1 MVDSAEEYVI
11 KEDLPERKTSV
22 KWITASS
29 TRSWRASQKMNFV
42 RYLKWTH
49 FCCHGGKAGT
59 SNNLCF
65 WDESNKLS
73 IGCHWCGTSCFVWEC
88 RQKTQHWLSSG
99 RCLDNFL
106 VPVICHVPQWLNEPM
121 LVALFILWIWGAD
134 YQDPWTSVRQSD
146 DKRPPSKATQRRD
159 GVSRRRAWAR
169 RAIFSTKNKNSCHG
183 EDAYFQY
190 QKEKQFL
197 TNLREGCG

>member
-1 MVDSAEEYVI
+1 MEQQLWIVDRAEEDVI

-49 FCCHGGKAGT
+49 FCCQGGKAGT

-65 WDESNKLS
+65 WDESNKPS
-73 IGCHWCGTSCFVWEC
+73 IGWHWCGTSCFVWEC

-106 VPVICHVPQWLNEPM
+106 VPVMYLRVTKQANIGSRCWYYEYDKQIIK
-121 LVALFILWIWGAD
+121 ILL
-134 YQDPWTSVRQSD
+134 YTSVRQSD
-146 DKRPPSKATQRRD
+146 DKRPPSKATQRRE

-169 RAIFSTKNKNSCHG
+169 RAIFENKTDFTKSKLS
-183 EDAYFQY
+183 
-190 QKEKQFL
+190 
-197 TNLREGCG
+197 